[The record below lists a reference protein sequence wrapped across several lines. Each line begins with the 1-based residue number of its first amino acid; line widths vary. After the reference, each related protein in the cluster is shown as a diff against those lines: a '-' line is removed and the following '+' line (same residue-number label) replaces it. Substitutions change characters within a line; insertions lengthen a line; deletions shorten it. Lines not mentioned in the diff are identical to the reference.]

1 MYITIIIFIIFIVFI
16 LYYIYSPKKCYD
28 PKGITITDNNKS
40 LIERINYKYILNNDE
55 TKKLLQLK
63 NIFIPSLFDNTYCDY
78 LTTYYYDIS
87 DFIDSNQYN
96 SYHRIRI
103 RSYLFHSY
111 QYLELKSKHN
121 KLRIKIDKNYDI
133 INPIVLENIYIKP
146 INNFIK
152 KIKSK
157 KIKPLFK
164 NTYKRYSFVY
174 FDNHEIRITIDTDVF
189 FSNQTLKHTMKQNI
203 MEIKAPYTISE
214 SQINQYI
221 NIINQK
227 INTNL
232 TILDFSK
239 FDYFKEL
246 TNSN

>member
-1 MYITIIIFIIFIVFI
+1 MYISIIIFIIFILLI

-40 LIERINYKYILNNDE
+40 LIERINYKYILNKDE

-111 QYLELKSKHN
+111 QYLELKSKNN
-121 KLRIKIDKNYDI
+121 KLRIKIYTNYDI
-133 INPIVLENIYIKP
+133 INPIVL
-146 INNFIK
+146 
-152 KIKSK
+152 
-157 KIKPLFK
+157 
-164 NTYKRYSFVY
+164 
-174 FDNHEIRITIDTDVF
+174 
-189 FSNQTLKHTMKQNI
+189 
-203 MEIKAPYTISE
+203 
-214 SQINQYI
+214 
-221 NIINQK
+221 
-227 INTNL
+227 
-232 TILDFSK
+232 
-239 FDYFKEL
+239 
-246 TNSN
+246 